1 MKSLLP
7 IIFEENR
14 TAAWPVVLDVKQ
26 VNKRFGN
33 NGSGGI
39 TVLQDISFRVRRGE
53 FVCILGRSGCG
64 KSTLLKILAGFIP
77 PTTGVVQVN
86 GRTAGRP
93 GPDRCVVFQED
104 ALFGW
109 LTVRENIAFG
119 LMGRAMTRR
128 EKEKEVDRFLSLI
141 GLTDFANYL
150 PAEISGGMK
159 QRVSL
164 ARVLILKPEVLLMDE
179 PFAALDSQTK
189 NILQQELQHIWWE
202 TKKTIVFVT
211 HNVEE
216 AVLLADR
223 VIVMSA
229 NPGQVKKEFPI
240 ELARP
245 RQPENV
251 DLAYLTAGI
260 MRELKEEVEKVAK
273 AEFDHDWNI
282 KKDTILPD
290 PNSHMGIGL

>member
-1 MKSLLP
+1 MNKDTLRSGTEVP
-7 IIFEENR
+7 IVGLVVEN
-14 TAAWPVVLDVKQ
+14 VSK
-26 VNKRFGN
+26 NF
-33 NGSGGI
+33 I
-39 TVLQDISFRVRRGE
+39 TEHGQFQTLNQINITFKPGE
-53 FVCILGRSGCG
+53 FVCLLGPSGCG
-64 KSTLLKILAGFIP
+64 KSTLLNIIAGLET
-77 PTTGVVQVN
+77 TTGGRVLLN
-86 GRTAGRP
+86 GKEITGA
-93 GPDRCVVFQED
+93 GPDRAVMFQEP
-104 ALFGW
+104 ALFPW
-109 LTVRENIAFG
+109 LKVLDNVEFG
-119 LMGRAMTRR
+119 MKTAGVPKVERR
-128 EKEKEVDRFLSLI
+128 ERAEKYLKMVHLSRFKNSYIHEL
-141 GLTDFANYL
+141 
-150 PAEISGGMK
+150 SGGMK
-159 QRVSL
+159 QRVAL
-164 ARVLILKPEVLLMDE
+164 ARALTLDSEVLLMDE

-245 RQPENV
+245 RQQENV